1 MDLAD
6 ERRTQPERTGGE
18 RVSDP
23 GDRFNEQEMARI
35 LRTTSAGGTNLP
47 VASSKSGFTVAEI
60 ESIAREAGLDSSGIA
75 AAAARVAMDRSRGLF
90 GSADILVLRNRVP
103 GVVSSGDY
111 GRLADTIGDAAG
123 DPGIRN
129 AAFGGLDWESSPG
142 MSRMRVTVTPES
154 DSTSIRVHTD
164 ASALK
169 GLCYVASTAGALA
182 LGGITGAITEPAAVL
197 TGVGIMVGAAS
208 VGMATGWTVWRVQA
222 RRLKERSAAVF
233 AAVSGRAAELAR
245 QPDGNADPGGDSS
258 GPGQESR

>member
-1 MDLAD
+1 MS
-6 ERRTQPERTGGE
+6 G
-18 RVSDP
+18 P
-23 GDRFNEQEMARI
+23 GDRFSEQEMARI
-35 LRTTSAGGTNLP
+35 LKTASAGGSNLP
-47 VASSKSGFTVAEI
+47 VSSRKSGLTVAEI

-75 AAAARVAMDRSRGLF
+75 AAAALVAMERSSGVL
-90 GSADILVLRNRVP
+90 GSAGMMDLRREVP
-103 GVVSSGDY
+103 GVVSSRDY

-123 DPGIRN
+123 EPGTRN
-129 AAFGGLDWESSPG
+129 AAFGALDWESSSG
-142 MSRMRVTVTPES
+142 ASRMRVTVTPES

-197 TGVGIMVGAAS
+197 TGVGIMVAAAS
-208 VGMATGWTVWRVQA
+208 VGVATGWTAWRVQA

-245 QPDGNADPGGDSS
+245 QSGGSVDPGDESS
-258 GPGQESR
+258 DPGQESR

>member
-1 MDLAD
+1 MN
-6 ERRTQPERTGGE
+6 E
-18 RVSDP
+18 S
-23 GDRFNEQEMARI
+23 GDQFSEQETARI
-35 LRTTSAGGTNLP
+35 LKTASTGGSLVP
-47 VASSKSGFTVAEI
+47 VPGRVSGLTVAEI

-75 AAAARVAMDRSRGLF
+75 AAAARVAMDRSSGVL
-90 GSADILVLRNRVP
+90 GSAGTMDLRHEVP
-103 GVVSSGDY
+103 GVVSSRDY

-154 DSTSIRVHTD
+154 DSTSIRLHTD

-182 LGGITGAITEPAAVL
+182 LGGITGAITEPAAIL
-197 TGVGIMVGAAS
+197 TGVGIMAGAAS
-208 VGMATGWTVWRVQA
+208 VGAATGWVAWRVQA

-233 AAVSGRAAELAR
+233 AAVSGRVAELAR
-245 QPDGNADPGGDSS
+245 QPGGDPDAGEGPP